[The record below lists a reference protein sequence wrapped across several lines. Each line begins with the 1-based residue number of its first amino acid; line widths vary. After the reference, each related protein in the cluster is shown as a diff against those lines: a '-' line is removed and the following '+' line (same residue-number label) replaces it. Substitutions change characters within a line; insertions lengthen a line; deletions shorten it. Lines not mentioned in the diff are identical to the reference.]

1 MAEDD
6 VTNLW
11 LAEELWQLDGVH
23 FGDFTHGR
31 TTVHS
36 PIWIDPKVLTSSPPT
51 LRRAADLL
59 VREVQAGLNLMRP
72 RFAPFELVAGVPFGG
87 LHLAT
92 GFSLSASVPMIYAIP
107 HHDGRHRRVIEGRY
121 TAGQQVLIIDDLMT
135 TGGSLLETMETL
147 QAADLRTR
155 DAIVLVDRD
164 QGGGERLR
172 RQGLHLVSILK
183 LPVML
188 NYYMA
193 KGYITE
199 KEFQRSMDYVQTHR
213 AK

>member
-1 MAEDD
+1 MAEND

-11 LAEELWQLDGVH
+11 LAEELWQLDGVN

-172 RQGLHLVSILK
+172 RQGLHLVSILR